1 MSPPMDAAAASN
13 VDRGLSFECINTI
26 SSELIPRDCFDMRG
40 LDDFPP
46 SFLFE
51 GVELVKIDYP

>member
-1 MSPPMDAAAASN
+1 MDAAAASN
-13 VDRGLSFECINTI
+13 VDRELSFECINTL
-26 SSELIPRDCFDMRG
+26 SSELIPRDCFDIRG

-51 GVELVKIDYP
+51 GVELVKID